1 MCQDVTQ
8 SVRAKLMTYFE
19 LVNLSSGNRIGE
31 FDSEEAALRDVRD
44 VVQQRGPKAIAAI
57 ALTQEDD
64 QGNGKILAEGDEL
77 ARRAAHSA
85 VAAQPSAVA

>member
-1 MCQDVTQ
+1 
-8 SVRAKLMTYFE
+8 MTYFE

-44 VVQQRGPKAIAAI
+44 VVKDRGPKAIAAI

-64 QGNGKILAEGDEL
+64 AGNGKILAEGDEL
-77 ARRAAHSA
+77 VRLAERSA
-85 VAAQPSAVA
+85 VAA